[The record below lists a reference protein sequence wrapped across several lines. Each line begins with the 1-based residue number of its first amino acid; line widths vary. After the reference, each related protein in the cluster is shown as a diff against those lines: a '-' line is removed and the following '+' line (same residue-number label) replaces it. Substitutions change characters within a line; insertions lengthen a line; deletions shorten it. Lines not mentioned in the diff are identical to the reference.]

1 MSELKRSLSANTTI
15 ALVIGGIIGSG
26 IFMKPALM
34 SAQVGSPWLML
45 SAWVVA
51 GIVTLFGALSN
62 AELACMFPETGGQYV
77 FFKKCMGMV
86 LPFSMVGVLLLY
98 LIRLAMLL

>member
-34 SAQVGSPWLML
+34 ASQLGSPWLLL

-51 GIVTLFGALSN
+51 GVVTLFGALSN
-62 AELACMFPETGGQYV
+62 AEVACMFPETGGQYV
-77 FFKKCMGMV
+77 FFQK
-86 LPFSMVGVLLLY
+86 SY
-98 LIRLAMLL
+98 NQTYIQ